1 MNDSIG
7 DNLFDRPVSSQSVH
21 LFTMITFIKETGR
34 LSLPYY
40 LNKNLT
46 KKFNFPFAK
55 YLFLSKNRQLTFGI
69 SKYRIKFII
78 KRFLQNVFF
87 VVTNPKL
94 PIICSFSGALK
105 TVSRSL
111 Q

>member
-21 LFTMITFIKETGR
+21 LFMMIIFIKRTER
-34 LSLPYY
+34 VSVPYY
-40 LNKNLT
+40 LNKVTIT
-46 KKFNFPFAK
+46 KFKFPFAH
-55 YLFLSKNRQLTFGI
+55 YLFLSKNKQLTFSI
-69 SKYRIKFII
+69 SKYHVKFII
-78 KRFLQNVFF
+78 KRFLENVFF

-105 TVSRSL
+105 PLTRSF
-111 Q
+111 